1 MSYLDQITV
10 GSTTYDLQDSGAQRE
25 TITGSGAPSTST
37 VGTVGLH
44 YINTS
49 ATGHPYEYVCVGATG
64 STYTWIPIDSAD
76 APVTSVNNK
85 TGAVVLTASDV
96 GAGTYSKPSGGIP
109 KTDLASAVQTSL
121 GKADTSY
128 QKPSTGIPATDL
140 AEGVIPSVPTAYT
153 SDPEDLGTAS
163 PGTSNSWARGDHV
176 HAKPTYSKSDVGLG
190 NVDNIKQY
198 SVSNPPPYP
207 VTSVNGKTG
216 AVSIAVPAASSTT
229 PADLGTAA
237 VGTGTT
243 WARADHVHK
252 MPSASD
258 IGAVPS
264 TTNIV
269 NDVQYNST
277 QKAIRMSKNGSM
289 SDVVTISEL
298 KSDMD
303 LKTSDLTNDSGFVD
317 ATGAAAAAP
326 VQSVN
331 GQTGAVTIPE
341 DDKTWNNYVLD
352 TTNEITASSI
362 KIPWLKSNTDS
373 DKRFRLV
380 DASSTPSQY
389 YLAKYDIY
397 AYLHST
403 TPSANDNSTKVAT
416 TAYVDNAIDN
426 LPEPMVFKGS
436 LGTGGTITTLP
447 AASSSNTGFTYKVIT
462 NGTYASQS
470 AKVGDTFISDGT
482 AWILIPSGDEPSGTV
497 TSVGVSNSTNGGL
510 SISGS
515 PITTSGTIS
524 IGHSNVLSSAQTTQA
539 VYPIKIDKNGHIS
552 AYGSAVSIPSKTSD
566 LTNDSGFVDSS
577 EAAAAAPVQSVNG
590 KTGAVTVSES
600 DEKLKTTALGDSS
613 AYVLLGPDSSTAGN
627 KYYTTGMSFASRS
640 DEYTARLTIGESGT
654 GTSRRSG
661 QLALYDQ
668 DKYCIVRKNS
678 TTNSG
683 YYVNLPESGGTLALK
698 SEIPTKVSNL
708 TNDSGFVNASGA
720 ADAAPV
726 QSVNGKTGTVVLD
739 ADDVGALPNDYT
751 PPVTSVNGKTGVVVV
766 SKSDVGLTNV
776 DNVQQYSADNPPPYP
791 VTSVNGKTGAV
802 TVSVPSAATATPAN
816 LGTAAVGTSTK
827 WAKEDHVHKMP
838 TASDVGALPSSTV
851 IPAASSATPKALG
864 TAAAGTSNDYSRADH
879 VHAKPTYS
887 KSDVGLG
894 NVDNVKQY
902 SASNPPPYPVTSVNG
917 STGAVTVSVP
927 SASSTAPANLAA
939 TAAVGTGTTWARAD
953 HVHKMPSAS
962 DVGALP
968 SSTVIPSA
976 ATATPS
982 NLGTAAVGT
991 STKYAKEDHVHNYPD
1006 IVHVGSSAPADTN
1019 IELWLDNSSGGNS
1032 VVSSVDGK
1040 TGTVTVL
1047 PSGGTTGQVLKKVS
1061 GTNYDVTW
1069 ANESGSVTSVDGKTG
1084 VVTVLPAGG
1093 AAGKV
1098 LKKKTS
1104 SDYDVEWSDES
1115 GGVTSVNGQTG
1126 DVEISTVAVQDSA
1139 PTGGELV
1146 WIDTDESGESITLPQ
1161 IDDNNVSTD
1170 DTWSSSKI
1178 RDFIYPIGSIYMS
1191 VNSISPAT
1199 IFGGTWEQI
1208 EDRFLLAAGTTY
1220 SAGDTG
1226 GSATNSHTHTMA
1238 HTHSLGSD
1246 GFAKMTIY
1254 TDGSRI
1260 AYREKAN
1267 CPAWTTTFRTAST
1280 GSAAASYSASST
1292 WGAELG
1298 GITGGSNSSSTGEA
1312 SNTDNMPP
1320 YLVVYMWKRTA

>member
-25 TITGSGAPSTST
+25 TIRGSGAPSTST

-49 ATGHPYEYVCVGATG
+49 ATGHPYEYVCVSATG

-128 QKPSTGIPATDL
+128 QKPLTGIPATDL

-216 AVSIAVPAASSTT
+216 AVSISVPAASSTT

-289 SDVVTISEL
+289 SDVVTVSEL

-331 GQTGAVTIPE
+331 GKTGAVTIAE
-341 DDKTWNNYVLD
+341 DDKTWGGWVLPRSYGNVAEMVYVP
-352 TTNEITASSI
+352 TRTS
-362 KIPWLKSNTDS
+362 TDS
-373 DKRFRLV
+373 YLAIATSD
-380 DASSTPSQY
+380 PSQY
-389 YLAKYDIY
+389 RIAKYDGNS
-397 AYLHST
+397 YLKST
-403 TPSANDNSTKVAT
+403 TPASSDNSTKVAT
-416 TAYVDNAIDN
+416 TAFVATAIEN

-436 LGTGGTITTLP
+436 LGTGGAITTLP

-462 NGTYASQS
+462 DGTYASQA

-482 AWILIPSGDEPSGTV
+482 AWVLIPSGDEPSGTV

-566 LTNDSGFVDSS
+566 LTNDSGFVNSS
-577 EAAAAAPVQSVNG
+577 EAASAAPVQSVNG
-590 KTGAVTVSES
+590 KTGAVIVSES

-627 KYYTTGMSFASRS
+627 KYYTTGMSFKSRS
-640 DEYTARLTIGESGT
+640 DVYTARLTIGERGT
-654 GTSRRSG
+654 GTDRRSG
-661 QLALYDQ
+661 EIALYNQ
-668 DKYCIVRKNS
+668 DKYCILKNNS

-683 YYVNLPESGGTLALK
+683 YYVNLPASGGTLVLK
-698 SEIPTKVSNL
+698 SELPKKVSNL
-708 TNDSGFVNASGA
+708 TNDSGFVDASGA
-720 ADAAPV
+720 AAAAPV
-726 QSVNGKTGTVVLD
+726 QSVNGQTGTVVLD
-739 ADDVGALPNDYT
+739 AADVGALPDDYT

-802 TVSVPSAATATPAN
+802 T
-816 LGTAAVGTSTK
+816 
-827 WAKEDHVHKMP
+827 
-838 TASDVGALPSSTV
+838 
-851 IPAASSATPKALG
+851 I
-864 TAAAGTSNDYSRADH
+864 
-879 VHAKPTYS
+879 
-887 KSDVGLG
+887 
-894 NVDNVKQY
+894 
-902 SASNPPPYPVTSVNG
+902 
-917 STGAVTVSVP
+917 
-927 SASSTAPANLAA
+927 
-939 TAAVGTGTTWARAD
+939 
-953 HVHKMPSAS
+953 
-962 DVGALP
+962 
-968 SSTVIPSA
+968 
-976 ATATPS
+976 
-982 NLGTAAVGT
+982 
-991 STKYAKEDHVHNYPD
+991 
-1006 IVHVGSSAPADTN
+1006 
-1019 IELWLDNSSGGNS
+1019 
-1032 VVSSVDGK
+1032 
-1040 TGTVTVL
+1040 
-1047 PSGGTTGQVLKKVS
+1047 
-1061 GTNYDVTW
+1061 
-1069 ANESGSVTSVDGKTG
+1069 
-1084 VVTVLPAGG
+1084 
-1093 AAGKV
+1093 
-1098 LKKKTS
+1098 
-1104 SDYDVEWSDES
+1104 
-1115 GGVTSVNGQTG
+1115 
-1126 DVEISTVAVQDSA
+1126 
-1139 PTGGELV
+1139 
-1146 WIDTDESGESITLPQ
+1146 

-1178 RDFIYPIGSIYMS
+1178 RDFIYPVGSIYMS

-1199 IFGGTWEQI
+1199 IFGGTWEQL
-1208 EDRFLLAAGTTY
+1208 ENRFLLGAGSEYT
-1220 SAGDTG
+1220 AGATG
-1226 GSATNSHTHTMA
+1226 GEAEHTLVKAELPAEQYRVGQDMSALGVAETWYLTYANGPAPAADAGAKIHNSATGEWAMTEP
-1238 HTHSLGSD
+1238 LGS
-1246 GFAKMTIY
+1246 GQAH
-1254 TDGSRI
+1254 
-1260 AYREKAN
+1260 N
-1267 CPAWTTTFRTAST
+1267 
-1280 GSAAASYSASST
+1280 
-1292 WGAELG
+1292 
-1298 GITGGSNSSSTGEA
+1298 
-1312 SNTDNMPP
+1312 NMPP
-1320 YLVVYMWKRTA
+1320 YLAVYMWKRTA